1 MLIHPNFD
9 PVAVSL
15 GPLDVHW
22 YGLMYVFGF
31 LGVYLLGNYRVKH
44 YSATIRGTWTSEQ
57 ISDLIFYGAIG
68 AVLGGRLGYVLFYK
82 PLEYLNNPIDIVM
95 INQGGMSFHG
105 GLLGVIVA
113 MVWFARKGDQV
124 AKPVKNKAAV
134 KKAAVNNAKP
144 RSLLDVGDFV
154 APLAPIGLFF
164 GRMGNFINQ
173 ELWGKPTD
181 LPWGMV
187 FTTADSLPRHPS
199 MLYEAALE
207 GVALFVIMWVLARK
221 KRAPGVLSGLFLIGY
236 AVARMSVEFVRVP
249 DDHLNYLLFDWF
261 TMGHLLS
268 LPMVLLGLFL
278 VMRAPSSRHSK

>member
-9 PVAVSL
+9 PVALQL
-15 GPLDVHW
+15 GPVSIHW

-31 LGVYLLGNYRVKH
+31 LGVYILGNYRIKKYPH
-44 YSATIRGTWTSEQ
+44 AISGDWNSDQ

-82 PLEYLNNPIDIVM
+82 PAEYFANPIDIFMV
-95 INQGGMSFHG
+95 NQGGMSFHG
-105 GLLGVIVA
+105 GLLGVIAA
-113 MVWFARKGDQV
+113 MALFARKTDRTLFQI
-124 AKPVKNKAAV
+124 
-134 KKAAVNNAKP
+134 
-144 RSLLDVGDFV
+144 GDFI

-187 FTTADSLPRHPS
+187 FTNGGSQPRHPS
-199 MLYEAALE
+199 MLYEALLE
-207 GVALFVIMWVLARK
+207 GLLLWAVLWWVARK
-221 KRAPGVLSGLFLIGY
+221 PRQAGVLSGLFLIGY
-236 AVARMSVEFVRVP
+236 ALGRMLVEFVRVP
-249 DDHLNYLLFDWF
+249 DDHLNYLLFDWV

-268 LPMVLLGLFL
+268 LPMLFLGLFL
-278 VMRAPSSRHSK
+278 AFRKQAATSS